1 MTLEDAIRRIDI
13 VHGKVNEF
21 KDKDNES
28 VLERLNR
35 LMEPKEEVVDHDCE
49 LLWDTHHEDEMN
61 RFFNEKK

>member
-21 KDKDNES
+21 KNKDNES

-35 LMEPKEEVVDHDCE
+35 LMEPKEEVVDHDYE